1 MSSRWFHLFAKCCGT
16 GWFETLV
23 VRPGADWLV
32 IGSQGVPWLGDQDEA
47 GEEGFKLSPI
57 TTHGQD
63 YLVAVSRG
71 VGRLRVNGW
80 YRPKIAILEERDHIQ
95 LDADT
100 VLRVAL
106 YQEPQIGPATPELA
120 GKSCPVCLA
129 PFSIDPPTT
138 VYTCGHCGVHV
149 HCEGEEKS
157 ADERLECVMLAPT
170 CPACGM
176 PVVMKR
182 GYLWQPEDGHD

>member
-1 MSSRWFHLFAKCCGT
+1 MSGRRFHLFAKCRGAER
-16 GWFETLV
+16 FETLV
-23 VRPGADWLV
+23 VGPGADRLAV
-32 IGSQGVPWLGDQDEA
+32 DSQGVPRLRDQDEA
-47 GEEGFKLSPI
+47 AEEGFWLAPI
-57 TTHGQD
+57 TAHGQS

-71 VGRLRVNGW
+71 SSRLRVNGW
-80 YRPKIAILEERDHIQ
+80 FRPGVAILAERDHIQ

-100 VLRVAL
+100 VLHVAL
-106 YQEPQIGPATPELA
+106 FQEPQISLATPDLA
-120 GKSCPVCLA
+120 GKNCPVCLA

-149 HCEGEEKS
+149 HCEGEDKP
-157 ADERLECVMLAPT
+157 ADERLECVMLAPN

-182 GYLWQPEDGHD
+182 GYLWQPEDGHE